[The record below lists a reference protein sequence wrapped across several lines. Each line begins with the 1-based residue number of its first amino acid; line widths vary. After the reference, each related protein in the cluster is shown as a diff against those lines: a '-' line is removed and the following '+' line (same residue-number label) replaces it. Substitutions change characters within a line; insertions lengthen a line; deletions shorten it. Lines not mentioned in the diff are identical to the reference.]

1 MSLLTILAT
10 VASGLGGV
18 ILTLSG
24 GSAQDIDSGASA
36 TAGFRFNT
44 DGTVDRL
51 QGSSYTQISAATDWI
66 IPNQAA
72 DSTYDVRITNIGVG
86 DPFTDLAAAEDV
98 WIDLGTN
105 REYKL
110 VNSGGDLKSN
120 TCDFEIRN
128 DAGTTVASTA
138 GGSYDVEADN
148 SP

>member
-24 GSAQDIDSGASA
+24 GSAQDTDAGASA

-72 DSTYDVRITNIGVG
+72 DSTY
-86 DPFTDLAAAEDV
+86 V